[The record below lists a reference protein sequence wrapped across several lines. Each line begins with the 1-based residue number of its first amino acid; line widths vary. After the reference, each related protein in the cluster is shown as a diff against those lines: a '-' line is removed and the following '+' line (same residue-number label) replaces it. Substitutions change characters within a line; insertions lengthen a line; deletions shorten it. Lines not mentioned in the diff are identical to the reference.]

1 MVTSLKSA
9 TRDISHANQ
18 NTHAKQVTHAK
29 LTFLYFFSRKSLAWR
44 RVVLNK

>member
-29 LTFLYFFSRKSLAWR
+29 LTFLYFFFKE
-44 RVVLNK
+44 VVGVETCCFE